1 MPQVSLIPFPDPQ
14 QNARVGWPA
23 QKSNLTVG
31 GAFDQNLF
39 VSDTGVVAG
48 WQASIGA
55 GANTMILIDDVVAA
69 LFSTSVERAFTPF
82 ALIKPRVTGLAPGF
96 IGIEQQ
102 RVFRLQFLMR
112 APVGVFLD
120 RASGLQFSPTNVLGN
135 SWTQAGGAA
144 FGIVGDGLG
153 QWEYIQS
160 NVGAFPGNITAAQT
174 IPISTDLWTEFDFEL
189 INSTD
194 ARPATMSLFVNG
206 AFVLSKNFTTFA
218 VPDTAPL
225 PNLSEIVDANKYIIG
240 VRAATAAT
248 GLWLGPLT
256 VQMGRFTRAG
266 LELLS

>member
-1 MPQVSLIPFPDPQ
+1 MPQVALLPFPDPQ
-14 QNARVGWPA
+14 QNARVGWPT
-23 QKSNLTVG
+23 QKSNLSVG

-39 VSDTGVVAG
+39 VSDTSVVGG
-48 WQASIGA
+48 WLASIGV
-55 GANTMILIDDVVAA
+55 GANTMVLIDDIAGA

-96 IGIEQQ
+96 IGTEQQ
-102 RVFRLQFLMR
+102 RVYRLQFLLR
-112 APVGVFLD
+112 APLGVFLD
-120 RASGLQFSPTNVLGN
+120 RASGLQFAPTNVLGN

-160 NVGAFPGNITAAQT
+160 NVGAFPGNITAAQN
-174 IPISTDLWTEFDFEL
+174 IPISTDVWTAFDFEL

-218 VPDTAPL
+218 APDLAPL
-225 PNLSEIVDANKYIIG
+225 PNLSEIVDANKYIWG
-240 VRAATAAT
+240 CRAATAAT
-248 GLWLGPLT
+248 GFWIGGVT
-256 VQMGRFTRAG
+256 VQMGRFTRSG